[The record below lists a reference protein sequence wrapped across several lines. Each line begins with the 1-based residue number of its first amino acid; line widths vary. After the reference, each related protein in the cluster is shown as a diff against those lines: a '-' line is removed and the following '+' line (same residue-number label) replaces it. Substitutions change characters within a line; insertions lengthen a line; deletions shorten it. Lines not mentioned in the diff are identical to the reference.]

1 MKRKNKYG
9 NVKVK
14 YGGAVFDSKLELK
27 RWKELCLMERAG
39 EISNLFRQVVFPLV
53 INDVKVASMRPDFVY
68 TDRHGVKVI
77 EDAKSVI
84 TAKNPVYRLKKK
96 IIKAIYGIDIIEIY
110 R

>member
-9 NVKVK
+9 NVKTVVD
-14 YGGAVFDSKLELK
+14 GITFDSKLEARRWRQLK
-27 RWKELCLMERAG
+27 FMEFAG
-39 EISNLFRQVVFPLV
+39 EISNLERQVVFPLV

-68 TDRHGVKVI
+68 SNKSGVKVI

-96 IIKAIYGIDIIEIY
+96 LIKAIYDIDIIEIY